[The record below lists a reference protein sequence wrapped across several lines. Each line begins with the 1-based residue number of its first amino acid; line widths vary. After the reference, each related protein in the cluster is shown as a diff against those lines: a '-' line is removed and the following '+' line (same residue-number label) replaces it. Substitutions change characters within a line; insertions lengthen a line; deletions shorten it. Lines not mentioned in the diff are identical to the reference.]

1 VRVNTLSWLVCLALP
16 ACGPQPDTRQA
27 VPVAAP
33 TPGTPA
39 TSASAPAPATPGTP
53 ATSATPAPPQTG
65 LTLGAVRDDVP
76 LPLTALLGHSV
87 AEVQAQLGE
96 HTGKGMQRE
105 SCVRHVPERT
115 FFGCHYALQRY
126 LDKTGT
132 WAGVRIGYE
141 DNVAT
146 EVSYDGFKAGSGPVT
161 PEALLAAAG
170 LTLPAP
176 GKESAPASDV
186 RLWTWFNSL
195 ARLKIGGKQYRVEA
209 SVVGDDWART
219 RVSVILNDPLTP
231 EQQAK
236 IRPVIAKDPIS
247 EAP

>member
-1 VRVNTLSWLVCLALP
+1 MRVNTLSSLVGLTLLA
-16 ACGPQPDTRQA
+16 ACGPQPDTQRA

-33 TPGTPA
+33 AATPPPA
-39 TSASAPAPATPGTP
+39 ATPAPATTP
-53 ATSATPAPPQTG
+53 AAPATPAPAETG

-76 LPLTALLGHSV
+76 LPLTALLGRSV

-105 SCVRHVPERT
+105 SCVRFVPERT
-115 FFGCHYALQRY
+115 FFGCHYAMQRY

-146 EVSYDGFKAGSGPVT
+146 EVSYDGLKAGSGPVT

-170 LTLPAP
+170 LTLPGP
-176 GKESAPASDV
+176 GKESAPAEGV
-186 RLWTWFNSL
+186 RLWAWFNSL
-195 ARLKIGGKQYRVEA
+195 ARLRIGGKQYRVEA
-209 SVVGDDWART
+209 SVVGDDWAST
-219 RVSVILNDPLTP
+219 RVSVILNEPLTP
-231 EQQAK
+231 EQKAK
-236 IRPVIAKDPIS
+236 VKPVVGKDAVS
-247 EAP
+247 ETPAP